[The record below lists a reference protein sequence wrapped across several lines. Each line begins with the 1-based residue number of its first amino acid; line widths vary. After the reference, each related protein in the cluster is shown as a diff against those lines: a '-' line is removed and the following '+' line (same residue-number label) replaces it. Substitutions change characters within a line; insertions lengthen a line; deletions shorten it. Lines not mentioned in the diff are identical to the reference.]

1 MRRSPVVVAVVL
13 VEGDDVIEENLMI
26 PLTNAEEFLI
36 GRVDGLGILVHFV
49 ANSTT
54 DLDVAV
60 RGLTSVP
67 NVTGVLTV
75 ATKHAA

>member
-1 MRRSPVVVAVVL
+1 
-13 VEGDDVIEENLMI
+13 MI

-49 ANSTT
+49 ASSTT

-60 RGLTSVP
+60 RGLTSVA